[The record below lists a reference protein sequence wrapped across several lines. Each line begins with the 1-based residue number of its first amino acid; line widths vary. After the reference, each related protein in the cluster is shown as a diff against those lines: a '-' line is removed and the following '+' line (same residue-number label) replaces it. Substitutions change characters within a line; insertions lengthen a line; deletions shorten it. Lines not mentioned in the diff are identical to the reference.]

1 MAQTN
6 PFDFDA
12 LVKQPIVS
20 AEYVQQIVDK
30 ATNKK
35 NPKEEQRDKILNV
48 LAELGGF
55 TVADD
60 ALIFSGSKF
69 VLPEQYQ
76 GNVQAAEQFLHD
88 WRRSQDK
95 ETSFSRTFNY
105 RPWDGAAAFDRAM
118 KRVFGTS
125 GLGKTTFSML
135 GANPPQQ
142 ISIAIS
148 AHENIQVP
156 WGAVSFPPLDATFYL
171 DEMGSE
177 DFGLIFAVMV
187 EGPLK
192 YRRHFEGFFD
202 IVEEELRERSIYRG
216 KAFSGSHQPN
226 FMDTDAIDPDR
237 VVYNPEVAH
246 QLDVNMWSLL
256 RYSQVMRENR
266 IPLKRS
272 VLVEGEY
279 GCGKSLAG
287 ELTAKV
293 AVENGWTFIKAR
305 PGKDNLNDILKMA
318 QLYAP
323 AVVWFE
329 DIDVVAKG
337 ENDKQISQLLDS
349 LDGITNKGVE
359 ILAGFT
365 TNFVEKIQKGVLRP
379 GRLDA
384 VIPIGKYG
392 PAEIEKLCRMVIPE
406 DQQGEIDYRPVAEAF
421 AGMVPAFIKE
431 GIDRAM
437 RYTIARNHG
446 RTGKINTSDLV
457 DAAKLLAP
465 QLELMNKAQEGV
477 KTPELSQA
485 FSNAFEKNL
494 DGRRITDGRID
505 LRVAPLTNGVK

>member
-1 MAQTN
+1 MPNILADQATS
-6 PFDFDA
+6 
-12 LVKQPIVS
+12 PIVS
-20 AEYVQQIVDK
+20 MEYVQQLVDK

-35 NPKEEQRDKILNV
+35 NPKEEQRDNVLNA

-55 TVADD
+55 NVTDD
-60 ALIFSGSKF
+60 SLIFSGSKF
-69 VLPEQYQ
+69 IIPEQYE
-76 GNVQAAEQFLHD
+76 GNVESAEQFLRE
-88 WRRSQDK
+88 WRVAQNK
-95 ETSFSRTFNY
+95 QTSFSRTFNF

-125 GLGKTTFSML
+125 GLGKTQMSMF
-135 GANPPQQ
+135 GPIPPQQ
-142 ISIAIS
+142 VSIAIS

-171 DEMGSE
+171 DDTGSE
-177 DFGLIFAVMV
+177 DFGQIFLINV

-216 KAFSGSHQPN
+216 KAFSGSVSPT
-226 FMDTDAIDPDR
+226 FMDIDTIDPSR
-237 VVYNPEVAH
+237 VVYNEEVKH
-246 QLDVNMWSLL
+246 QLDVNMWSLI
-256 RYSQVMRENR
+256 RYSQTMRENR

-272 VLVEGEY
+272 VLVYGKY

-287 ELTAKV
+287 ELTAKE
-293 AVENGWTFIKAR
+293 AVENGWTFVKAR

-384 VIPIGKYG
+384 VIPIGELS
-392 PAEIEKLCRMVIPE
+392 PEDIQRLCRVIIPE
-406 DQQGEIDYRPVAEAF
+406 NIQGNIDYAPVAEAF
-421 AGMVPAFIKE
+421 KGMVPAFIKE

-437 RYTIARNHG
+437 RYTIARNG
-446 RTGKINTSDLV
+446 GQPGLINTEDLV
-457 DAAKLLAP
+457 DAAKGLNP
-465 QLELMNKAQEGV
+465 QLVLMDKAQEGV
-477 KTPELSQA
+477 KTPMLETA
-485 FSNAFEKNL
+485 FGNTIDKFL
-494 DGRRITDGRID
+494 DGRRITDGGGIN
-505 LRVAPLTNGVK
+505 LKVAPLANGVR

>member
-1 MAQTN
+1 MVSMQ
-6 PFDFDA
+6 A
-12 LVKQPIVS
+12 LPVTM
-20 AEYVQQIVDK
+20 EDVQSLVDK
-30 ATNKK
+30 ANKK
-35 NPKEEQRDKILNV
+35 RNPKEEQRDKILDV
-48 LAELGGF
+48 LAELGGI
-55 TVADD
+55 TVSDD

-69 VLPEQYQ
+69 ILPEQYE
-76 GNVQAAEQFLHD
+76 GNVEAAEQFLREWHKGQ
-88 WRRSQDK
+88 SK
-95 ETSFSRTFNY
+95 KTSFSRLFNY

-118 KRVFGTS
+118 RRVFGTS
-125 GLGKTTFSML
+125 GIGKTEYSMF
-135 GANPPQQ
+135 GTTPPQQ
-142 ISIAIS
+142 VSIAVS

-156 WGAVSFPPLDATFYL
+156 WGGVQFPPLDAEFYL
-171 DEMGSE
+171 DDNYSE
-177 DFGLIFAVMV
+177 DYGPIFMINV

-216 KAFSGSHQPN
+216 KAFSGSIQPN
-226 FMDTDAIDPDR
+226 FMDTDAIDPER

-256 RYSQVMRENR
+256 RYSQTMRENH

-272 VLVEGEY
+272 VLVHGEY

-287 ELTAKV
+287 ELTAKE

-305 PGKDNLNDILKMA
+305 PGKDNLSDILKMA

-337 ENDKQISQLLDS
+337 ENDKQISELLDS

-384 VIPIGKYG
+384 VIPIGKLG
-392 PAEIEKLCRMVIPE
+392 PEEIEKLCKIVIPE
-406 DQQGEIDYRPVAEAF
+406 DQQGDIDYAPVTHAF
-421 AGMVPAFIKE
+421 DGMVPAFIKE
-431 GIDRAM
+431 GIDRTM
-437 RYTIARNHG
+437 RYTIARNG
-446 RTGKINTSDLV
+446 GKPGLINTMDLV
-457 DAAKLLAP
+457 DAAHGLGD
-465 QLELMNKAQEGV
+465 QLVLMKNAQEGV
-477 KTPELSQA
+477 KVPLLEQA
-485 FSNAFEKNL
+485 FGETIEKHFNNRKIS
-494 DGRRITDGRID
+494 GSGVD
-505 LRVAPLTNGVK
+505 LRVASLNGK